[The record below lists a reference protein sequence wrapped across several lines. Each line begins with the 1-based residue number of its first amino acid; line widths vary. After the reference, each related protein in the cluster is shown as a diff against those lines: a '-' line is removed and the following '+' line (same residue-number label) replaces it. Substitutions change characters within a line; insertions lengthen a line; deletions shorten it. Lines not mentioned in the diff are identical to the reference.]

1 VRKAIDYEVAR
12 QIEVIEGGG
21 RIVQETRLWNSD
33 EERTVSMRS
42 KEEAHDYR
50 YFPDPD
56 LPLLALDAQ
65 WLEDVRKAMP
75 ELPAAQ
81 RARFVRDYALS
92 EYDAGVLTAT
102 RALADFFERTAA
114 ICKQPKAAANWIM
127 GDVLRACKEDGID
140 LKDLSRSK
148 VTPQTLADM
157 ILLVE
162 KGAISGK
169 MAKTVMEEM
178 IRTGQTPAAIVEARG
193 MSQISNDAEIE
204 KIVDAV
210 LDANPEPA
218 AAYRA
223 GKQALFG
230 FFVGQTMKATGGR
243 ANPQRV
249 NELLRKKLAG

>member
-1 VRKAIDYEVAR
+1 
-12 QIEVIEGGG
+12 
-21 RIVQETRLWNSD
+21 
-33 EERTVSMRS
+33 
-42 KEEAHDYR
+42 
-50 YFPDPD
+50 
-56 LPLLALDAQ
+56 
-65 WLEDVRKAMP
+65 
-75 ELPAAQ
+75 
-81 RARFVRDYALS
+81 
-92 EYDAGVLTAT
+92 LTAT